1 MTLTKEWLQQ
11 TIAELEEERNA
22 IPGVVNEDAA
32 MALAAII
39 LALASMTAEPVAVIC
54 FGKNYTRTDGSKP
67 NWNEMPKVISCNW
80 LPDGDYPVYLT
91 APPAPVVPDER
102 YQQLSELYH
111 SQEKRLFKLA
121 QRIKGPS
128 FDKYAYSPSQAID
141 VLATAIFGEKEDNG
155 SACRATMLQGADQQQ
170 STQQNIPILRDGVE
184 ALRNSSIAID
194 GEKIQAERD
203 ADALSALIEGMEV
216 SVDVSTCDAD
226 AGRPYFGTV
235 TEISELDG
243 AKNGCILLV
252 QIAGPNF
259 KPTGNSPAIP
269 DGYALVPVELTG
281 AMTNALTDAILDDL
295 HYVDLWRSVLAAAPQ
310 QESK

>member
-1 MTLTKEWLQQ
+1 MCWQ
-11 TIAELEEERNA
+11 
-22 IPGVVNEDAA
+22 
-32 MALAAII
+32 
-39 LALASMTAEPVAVIC
+39 
-54 FGKNYTRTDGSKP
+54 
-67 NWNEMPKVISCNW
+67 
-80 LPDGDYPVYLT
+80 
-91 APPAPVVPDER
+91 
-102 YQQLSELYH
+102 
-111 SQEKRLFKLA
+111 RLFLLRRKITEVPA
-121 QRIKGPS
+121 VPPCFRVPINNKAHN
-128 FDKYAYSPSQAID
+128 K
-141 VLATAIFGEKEDNG
+141 IFRK
-155 SACRATMLQGADQQQ
+155 
-170 STQQNIPILRDGVE
+170 NIPILRDGVE

-252 QIAGPNF
+252 QIAEPNF

-295 HYVDLWRSVLAAAPQ
+295 HYVDVWRSVLAGAPQ

>member
-1 MTLTKEWLQQ
+1 M
-11 TIAELEEERNA
+11 
-22 IPGVVNEDAA
+22 
-32 MALAAII
+32 
-39 LALASMTAEPVAVIC
+39 
-54 FGKNYTRTDGSKP
+54 
-67 NWNEMPKVISCNW
+67 
-80 LPDGDYPVYLT
+80 
-91 APPAPVVPDER
+91 
-102 YQQLSELYH
+102 
-111 SQEKRLFKLA
+111 FKLA

-141 VLATAIFGEKEDNG
+141 VLATAIFGEKEGNG